1 MRDRGIEHR
10 PQNTVVHLPGASP
23 GELLD
28 RILRERPKRP
38 LVELSAQRIVQ
49 LFEDAWREQIAW
61 QKSKGG
67 LGAKEVAR
75 VIVTR
80 EKSA

>member
-1 MRDRGIEHR
+1 M
-10 PQNTVVHLPGASP
+10 
-23 GELLD
+23 
-28 RILRERPKRP
+28 LRERPDRP
-38 LVELSAQRIVQ
+38 FVPLSASKIVQ
-49 LFEDAWREQIAW
+49 LFEDAYRQQLAW

-67 LGAKEVAR
+67 LSTKEVAR